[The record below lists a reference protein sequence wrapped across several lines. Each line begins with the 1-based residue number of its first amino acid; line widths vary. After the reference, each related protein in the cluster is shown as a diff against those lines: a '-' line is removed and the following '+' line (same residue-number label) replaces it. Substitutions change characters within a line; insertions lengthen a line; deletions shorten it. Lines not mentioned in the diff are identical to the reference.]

1 MFRPPPR
8 FHPTA
13 PHFPYASPFLSRLAH
28 SHPLAEFALRDP
40 VLAPQLA
47 QEAPLPCRYV
57 VLQRAALQQ
66 SRKGPENDAGE
77 IADAV
82 FRVGVIFRRMTER
95 LVLLRSEEHT
105 SELQSLM
112 RNSYAVFCLT
122 KK

>member
-1 MFRPPPR
+1 MRI
-8 FHPTA
+8 
-13 PHFPYASPFLSRLAH
+13 SDWSSDVCSSDL

-82 FRVGVIFRRMTER
+82 FRVGVIFRRMPER
-95 LVLLRSEEHT
+95 LVLLCQKILPFTQTLEPYDS
-105 SELQSLM
+105 SG
-112 RNSYAVFCLT
+112 NSFRPPI
-122 KK
+122 

>member
-1 MFRPPPR
+1 MDEGLAAILRR
-8 FHPTA
+8 LLA
-13 PHFPYASPFLSRLAH
+13 RDEAGFLQPLERDHGRRLAH
-28 SHPLAEFALRDP
+28 SLPLAEFALRDP

-82 FRVGVIFRRMTER
+82 FRVGVIFRRMPER
-95 LVLLRSEEHT
+95 LVLLCQKDRKST
-105 SELQSLM
+105 RL
-112 RNSYAVFCLT
+112 NSSH
-122 KK
+122 